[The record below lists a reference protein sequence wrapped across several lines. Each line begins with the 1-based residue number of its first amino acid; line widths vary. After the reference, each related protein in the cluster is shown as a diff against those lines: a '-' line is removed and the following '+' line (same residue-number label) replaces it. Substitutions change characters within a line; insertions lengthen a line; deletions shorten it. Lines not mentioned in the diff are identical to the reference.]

1 MIHVLSYTEAGGHP
15 VNEDAFLARPHSAD
29 PDCWLVILADGQG
42 GRAGGAHAAQ
52 LACETA
58 AALAS
63 KVHPVDLV
71 ESSRWQEIL
80 SRTDAAVSA
89 DENAGFTTLI
99 GLCIRTG
106 RLAGASCGDS
116 AAIAASRGT
125 LSELTSRQFKDP
137 PVGSGEADFI
147 PFEMD
152 LVRPWRVLVM
162 SDGVWKYAGWDKI
175 NNSFARFDG
184 QELVAVLQN
193 AARLR
198 TSGTFPDDFT
208 VVLLESEQDSSAP
221 ASGNFQ

>member
-15 VNEDAFLARPHSAD
+15 VNEDAFLARPHPAD
-29 PDCWLVILADGQG
+29 PECWLVFLADGQG
-42 GRAGGAHAAQ
+42 GRAGGARTAR

-63 KVHPVDLV
+63 RVPPADLV

-89 DENAGFTTLI
+89 DEDAGCTTLI
-99 GLCIRTG
+99 GLCVRSG
-106 RLAGASCGDS
+106 QLAGASCGDS
-116 AAIAASRGT
+116 AAIAASRDT
-125 LSELTSRQFKDP
+125 LSDLTSRQFKNP

-175 NNSFARFDG
+175 NNSFAKLDG
-184 QELVAVLQN
+184 QELLAAIQN
-193 AARLR
+193 RARLR
-198 TSGTFPDDFT
+198 TSRTFPDDFT
-208 VVLLESEQDSSAP
+208 LVLLESKQDYSAP